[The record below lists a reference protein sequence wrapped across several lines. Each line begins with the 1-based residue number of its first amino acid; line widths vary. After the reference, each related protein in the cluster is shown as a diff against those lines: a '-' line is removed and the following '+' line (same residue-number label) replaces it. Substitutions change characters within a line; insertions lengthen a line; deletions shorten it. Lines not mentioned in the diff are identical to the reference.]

1 MDTKSLLFI
10 SGITGFIGTSL
21 LMNNKITNKFEIIGC
36 SSSRNYKLTEEKL
49 VEISSEKMEKYLN
62 QANEIRLLHLATFF
76 SMDKED
82 DEKVNAANLTFGI
95 NLLEKLQNLPI
106 KKIIYINT
114 IFTLSGEKEILNS
127 KYVHTKKSFSKKLD
141 SFCKTNHINYDEIF
155 IGNTFGKN
163 DNRKKIIPL
172 IIQSLK
178 NGEKNPVINQDT
190 YINFTDV
197 GIIINFIDDCF
208 EHNSSEKYIIYSKYQ
223 YNLGSIYTYL
233 ESVHN
238 KRAPAQIKSKHNEI
252 KENIPPDIKLL
263 ELDFDIYSSL
273 IKLID

>member
-127 KYVHTKKSFSKKLD
+127 KM
-141 SFCKTNHINYDEIF
+141 
-155 IGNTFGKN
+155 
-163 DNRKKIIPL
+163 
-172 IIQSLK
+172 
-178 NGEKNPVINQDT
+178 
-190 YINFTDV
+190 
-197 GIIINFIDDCF
+197 
-208 EHNSSEKYIIYSKYQ
+208 
-223 YNLGSIYTYL
+223 
-233 ESVHN
+233 
-238 KRAPAQIKSKHNEI
+238 
-252 KENIPPDIKLL
+252 
-263 ELDFDIYSSL
+263 
-273 IKLID
+273 